1 MSRFFTFLFYSLSL
15 SAVSFSQHVQTVSA
29 MKPVMMGQDLSNH
42 LYWDTLQKENLYA
55 IAPLGRIEGEVTV
68 RNGEFY
74 VSRVDAHGQEVVTHS
89 SEIHSPF
96 AVFAY
101 VRNWKA
107 VEWKGAVTSE
117 EHLQQ
122 VVEQI
127 AKENGVD
134 TEQAFPF
141 RVLTGFKQMKYHI
154 ISKPTDEETH
164 NHELHNLAKK
174 HFVARKVKG
183 ELLGFFSKTHEGVF
197 THRGHWIHTHFVSES
212 KQQTGHVEDF
222 RTKGKVIILLPVY

>member
-1 MSRFFTFLFYSLSL
+1 MSRFFTFLFYTLSL
-15 SAVSFSQHVQTVSA
+15 SAVSFAQYVQTVSA

-42 LYWDTLQKENLYA
+42 LYWDTLNKENLYA

-68 RNGEFY
+68 LNGEFY
-74 VSRVDAHGQEVVTHS
+74 VSSVNAQGQEEVTNS

-101 VRNWKA
+101 VCNWKA
-107 VEWKGAVTSE
+107 VEWKGTITSE

-122 VVEQI
+122 VIEQE
-127 AKENGVD
+127 ARENGID
-134 TEQAFPF
+134 TERAFPF
-141 RVLTGFKQMKYHI
+141 RVLTGFKQMNYHI
-154 ISKPTDEETH
+154 ISKPADEETH
-164 NHELHNLAKK
+164 NHELHNKAKK
-174 HFVARKVKG
+174 HFDARKIQG
-183 ELLGFFSKTHEGVF
+183 ELLGFFSKHHEGVF

-212 KQQTGHVEDF
+212 KQQTGHVEGF

>member
-1 MSRFFTFLFYSLSL
+1 MSRFFAFLFYTLYL
-15 SAVSFSQHVQTVSA
+15 SAFYFSQQVQTVSA

-42 LYWDTLQKENLYA
+42 LYWDTLNKENLYA

-68 RNGEFY
+68 LNGAFY
-74 VSRVDAHGQEVVTHS
+74 VSRVNAQGQEGVTNS

-107 VEWKGAVTSE
+107 IEWKGAITSE

-122 VVEQI
+122 VIEQV

-141 RVLTGFKQMKYHI
+141 RVITGFKQMNYHI
-154 ISKPTDEETH
+154 ISKPADEESH
-164 NHELHNLAKK
+164 NHELHNKAKK
-174 HFVARKVKG
+174 HFVARKVQG

-222 RTKGKVIILLPVY
+222 RTKGKVIILLPAH